1 MRANKMWRQKMK
13 KNVWILFFLGI
24 TVLLF
29 SQEAMVCGDVN
40 EDGDA
45 DILDALLIAQHYVG
59 FDVFINTTF
68 ADVDCNSTIDIIDAL
83 LIARMYVGLILID
96 CHCMGL
102 PCSGV
107 PLDLELNENQ
117 DYSFFLRDRDDYE
130 LFSNQ
135 ISETD
140 RSIIEVKFV
149 IMDIQNNPTL
159 YFMNANRNIIHY
171 DFTVNVLGNTQTYEE
186 FCSVTYYNTNK
197 QNIGG
202 TIIFYEHYEVDGIT
216 TGIYSLEFCPTY
228 HIRFID
234 VERAYQMI
242 TCKAAFLNPDN
253 FWYQPVGPVQEF
265 GLEDELDAYTASG
278 IPILETEDLYKDIT
292 FTTLNSGEGIGL
304 LRVYGDDPRP
314 LTVRDIVI
322 LDTIPNDISHVG
334 GMITT
339 LPQTPL
345 SHINLKA
352 KQNDTPN
359 IYIKDAL
366 DNQDIMQYLG
376 EYVYFKA
383 DTNGFEIRQASYNE
397 YINYLA
403 NIRPTET
410 QYPPRDLNFQEITSL
425 YNIDFYDSVRVGAK
439 AANVAEL
446 LKILPDGMVP
456 RGYAVPFYY
465 YDRFMQENQFYQYA
479 INMMAEEEFQND
491 PGYREDALKLFRD
504 MIEDAPVSSE
514 IAETLDIM
522 HKSFPEGT
530 SLRCRSS
537 TNNEDLEGFSGAGLY
552 DSKTHHP
559 DEGHITKTIKEIWA
573 GLWTFRAFEE
583 REFYRVD
590 HFTAAMGVLVHPNFE
605 NELVNGVSVTKN
617 IYDPYVTGFYV
628 NAQLGEDLVTNPEE
642 RSIPEA
648 FLMMK
653 VNPLEIYE
661 TVYLSR
667 SNKIPEGEYL
677 LNSTYIDQ
685 LTGAME
691 TIHQHFAQLYSEINS
706 WDFAVDLEF
715 KVTSE
720 GDLAIKQARPWV
732 D

>member
-1 MRANKMWRQKMK
+1 MK
-13 KNVWILFFLGI
+13 KYLWIIFFLCI
-24 TVLLF
+24 TVLLY
-29 SQEAMVCGDVN
+29 SQGTMVCGDVN
-40 EDGDA
+40 DDSYA
-45 DILDALLIAQHYVG
+45 DIVDALLIAQYYVG
-59 FDVFINTTF
+59 INTSINTTF
-68 ADVDCNSTIDIIDAL
+68 ADVDCNNEVDIIDAL
-83 LIARMYVGLILID
+83 LIARMYVGLIFID
-96 CHCMGL
+96 CQCTGL

-107 PLDLELNENQ
+107 PLNQEVHENQ
-117 DYSFFLRDRDDYE
+117 DYSFFLRNRADYD

-140 RSIIEVKFV
+140 DSIIEVKFV
-149 IMDIQNNPTL
+149 IMDIRNNPTL
-159 YFMNANRNIIHY
+159 YFMNAARNLIHY
-171 DFTVNVLGNTQTYEE
+171 DFTVNVLMNTQTYEE
-186 FCSVTYYNTNK
+186 FCSVTYFNTNK

-202 TIIFYEHYEVDGIT
+202 TIIFYKNYEVDGVK

-234 VERAYQMI
+234 VELAYQMI

-253 FWYQPVGPVQEF
+253 LYYQPVGPVQEF
-265 GLEDELDAYTASG
+265 GLQDELDAYTASG
-278 IPILETEDLYKDIT
+278 IPILETEDLYKNVT
-292 FTTLNSGEGIGL
+292 FTTLNAGEGIGI

-345 SHINLKA
+345 SHINVKA
-352 KQNDTPN
+352 KQNNTPN
-359 IYIKDAL
+359 IYIKGGL
-366 DNQDIMQYLG
+366 DNPDIMQYLG
-376 EYVYFKA
+376 EYVYFKT
-383 DTNGFEIRQASYNE
+383 DSNGFELRHASYEE

-403 NIRPTET
+403 EIRPGET
-410 QYPPRDLNFQEITSL
+410 QYPPRDLSVREIKSL
-425 YNIDFYDSVRVGAK
+425 YNIDFYDSVSVGAK
-439 AANVAEL
+439 ASNVAEL

-456 RGYAVPFYY
+456 KGYAVPFYF
-465 YDRFMQENQFYQYA
+465 YDRFMEENQFYQYA
-479 INMMAEEEFQND
+479 RDMIAAEEFQND
-491 PGYREDALKLFRD
+491 PEYREDALKSFRK
-504 MIEDAPVSSE
+504 MIKDAPVSSG
-514 IAETLDIM
+514 IADTLDIM

-573 GLWTFRAFEE
+573 SLWTFRAFEE
-583 REFYRVD
+583 REFYRID
-590 HFTAAMGVLVHPNFE
+590 HFTAAMGVLVHPNYE

-628 NAQLGEDLVTNPEE
+628 NAQLGEDLVTNPDE

-648 FLMMK
+648 FITMK
-653 VNPLEIYE
+653 VNPLDMYEI
-661 TVYLSR
+661 VYVSR

-677 LNSTYIDQ
+677 LNSTYINQMTD
-685 LTGAME
+685 AME
-691 TIHQHFAQLYSEINS
+691 IIHQHFAQLYSKVHI
-706 WDFAVDLEF
+706 WDYYDFAMDLEF

-720 GDLAIKQARPWV
+720 GLLAIKQARPWI